1 MEDDMEL
8 EERDGLTVAE
18 LIDMLS
24 HHPGDAVVEISII
37 APIKDGDDDITVDR
51 YNVDGVMPWSDG
63 EGDGEVVWL
72 IGGEDA
78 DVDVFID
85 AIEHVVDLPS
95 PVQIRRF
102 GQINALLFVQT
113 RGRNLARGHQ

>member
-1 MEDDMEL
+1 MEL

-24 HHPGDAVVEISII
+24 HHPGDAVVEMSII
-37 APIKDGDDDITVDR
+37 APIRDGDDDITVDR
-51 YNVDGVMPWSDG
+51 YNVDGVMPWRDEDA
-63 EGDGEVVWL
+63 EGDVVWL

-85 AIEHVVDLPS
+85 TIEQPTD
-95 PVQIRRF
+95 
-102 GQINALLFVQT
+102 
-113 RGRNLARGHQ
+113 

>member
-1 MEDDMEL
+1 MEL

-24 HHPGDAVVEISII
+24 HHPGDSVVEMSII
-37 APIKDGDDDITVDR
+37 APIREGDDDITVDR
-51 YNVDGVMPWSDG
+51 YNVDGVMPWSDEG
-63 EGDGEVVWL
+63 EDDVVWL

-85 AIEHVVDLPS
+85 AIEQPAD
-95 PVQIRRF
+95 
-102 GQINALLFVQT
+102 
-113 RGRNLARGHQ
+113 

>member
-1 MEDDMEL
+1 MEL

-24 HHPGDAVVEISII
+24 HHPGDAVVEMSII
-37 APIKDGDDDITVDR
+37 APIRDGDDDITVDR
-51 YNVDGVMPWSDG
+51 YNVDGVMPWRDEESDG
-63 EGDGEVVWL
+63 DVVWL

-85 AIEHVVDLPS
+85 AIEQPTD
-95 PVQIRRF
+95 
-102 GQINALLFVQT
+102 
-113 RGRNLARGHQ
+113 

>member
-1 MEDDMEL
+1 MEL

-24 HHPGDAVVEISII
+24 HHPGDSVVEISII
-37 APIKDGDDDITVDR
+37 APIREGDDDITVDR
-51 YNVDGVMPWSDG
+51 YNVDGVMPWSDEG
-63 EGDGEVVWL
+63 ERDVVWL

-85 AIEHVVDLPS
+85 AIEQPAD
-95 PVQIRRF
+95 
-102 GQINALLFVQT
+102 
-113 RGRNLARGHQ
+113 

>member
-1 MEDDMEL
+1 MEL

-24 HHPGDAVVEISII
+24 HQPGDAVVEMSII
-37 APIKDGDDDITVDR
+37 APVRDGDDDITVDR
-51 YNVDGVMPWSDG
+51 YNVDGVMPWSDDDS
-63 EGDGEVVWL
+63 EDAVVWL

-85 AIEHVVDLPS
+85 AIEQPAD
-95 PVQIRRF
+95 
-102 GQINALLFVQT
+102 
-113 RGRNLARGHQ
+113 

>member
-1 MEDDMEL
+1 MEL

-24 HHPGDAVVEISII
+24 HHPGDAVVEMSII
-37 APIKDGDDDITVDR
+37 APIRDGDDDITVDR
-51 YNVDGVMPWSDG
+51 YNVDGVMPWSD
-63 EGDGEVVWL
+63 EDSDGEVVWL

-85 AIEHVVDLPS
+85 AIEQPAD
-95 PVQIRRF
+95 
-102 GQINALLFVQT
+102 
-113 RGRNLARGHQ
+113 

>member
-1 MEDDMEL
+1 MEL

-24 HHPGDAVVEISII
+24 HHPGDAVVEMSII
-37 APIKDGDDDITVDR
+37 APIRDGDDDITVDR
-51 YNVDGVMPWSDG
+51 YNVDGVMPWRD
-63 EGDGEVVWL
+63 EDGDGEVVWL

-85 AIEHVVDLPS
+85 TIEQPTD
-95 PVQIRRF
+95 
-102 GQINALLFVQT
+102 
-113 RGRNLARGHQ
+113 